1 VPGPRIFISA
11 GEASGDLHGAAL
23 IRALRRRRPDAEI
36 LALGGPRMHEAGAHL
51 LADTTGFG
59 IIGVAPLAGG
69 VSHYLDLLSRADRVL
84 ATERPDVAVVIDC
97 PGFHFLLGSRLRARR
112 IPALWY
118 IPPQVWAWAPWRV
131 RKLGRRFS
139 HVACVLPHEK
149 AFFEA
154 HGVPVT
160 FVGHPVVDHLRSLA
174 LDEAFMAS
182 LRPEPD
188 APLVAIFPGSRRQE
202 VAGILRR
209 QLTVAR
215 ALAERRPETAFVC
228 ALAHPSHAA
237 WAAEAIAGTGA
248 GTEEGAA
255 VLVRTVVGKT
265 HEVQKAADLALAK
278 SGTTTL
284 ELLYYGTPMAVFYNI
299 GRLEWHLLGR
309 WIIHPRYRDT
319 LSLPNALAGRPIVP
333 ESMHDRPVTQAE
345 VDEILRLLTDPDRR
359 RRMQDDLAEVRAT
372 LDRPG
377 AAARTADLAL
387 DLAETAVPPAGRRPG
402 FAL

>member
-11 GEASGDLHGAAL
+11 GEASGDLHGASL
-23 IRALRRRRPDAEI
+23 IRALRQRRPDAEV
-36 LALGGPRMHEAGAHL
+36 LALGGPRMREAGARL

-69 VSHYLDLLSRADRVL
+69 VSHYLDLLSQADRVL
-84 ATERPDVAVVIDC
+84 ATQRPDVAVVIDC

-131 RKLGRRFS
+131 RKLARRFS
-139 HVACVLPHEK
+139 HVACVLPHEQ

-182 LRPEPD
+182 LRPAPD
-188 APLVAIFPGSRRQE
+188 VPLVAIFPGSRRQE

-215 ALAERRPETAFVC
+215 ALAERRRDCTFVC

-237 WAAEAIAGTGA
+237 WAAEALAEAG
-248 GTEEGAA
+248 
-255 VLVRTVVGKT
+255 VPVRTVVGRT

-299 GRLEWHLLGR
+299 GLLEWHLLGR
-309 WIIHPRYRDT
+309 WIIHPQYRRQ
-319 LSLPNALAGRPIVP
+319 LSLPNALAGRSIVP
-333 ESMHDRPVTQAE
+333 ESMHDRPVTPAE
-345 VDEILRLLTDPDRR
+345 TSAVIHLLTDPDRR

-377 AAARTADLAL
+377 AAARTAELVL
-387 DLAETAVPPAGRRPG
+387 DLVGSTVPPAGWRPG
-402 FAL
+402 WAM

>member
-1 VPGPRIFISA
+1 MPGLRIFISA

-23 IRALRRRRPDAEI
+23 IRALRARRPGAEV
-36 LALGGPRMHEAGAHL
+36 LALGGPRMREAGARL
-51 LADTTGFG
+51 LADTTALG

-84 ATERPDVAVVIDC
+84 AAERVDVAVVIDC

-160 FVGHPVVDHLRSLA
+160 FVGHPAVDHLRSLA

-182 LRPEPD
+182 LRPRPD

-209 QLTVAR
+209 QLGVAR
-215 ALAERRPETAFVC
+215 ALAERRRDCTFVC
-228 ALAHPSHAA
+228 ALAHEAHAA
-237 WAAEAIAGTGA
+237 WAAETLARAD
-248 GTEEGAA
+248 
-255 VLVRTVVGKT
+255 VPVRTVVGRT

-299 GRLEWHLLGR
+299 GWAEWHLLGR
-309 WIIHPRYRDT
+309 WMINRWYRDK
-319 LSLPNALAGRPIVP
+319 LSLPNALAGRTIVP
-333 ESMHDRPVTQAE
+333 ESMHDRPVTAAE
-345 VDEILRLLTDPDRR
+345 TNEIVRLLTDPDHR

-377 AAARTADLAL
+377 AAARTADLVL
-387 DLAETAVPPAGRRPG
+387 GLAESTAPPPGRRPG
-402 FAL
+402 FAM

>member
-1 VPGPRIFISA
+1 MPGPRIFISA

-23 IRALRRRRPDAEI
+23 IRALRARRPDAQI
-36 LALGGPRMHEAGAHL
+36 LALGGPRMQEAGARL
-51 LADTTGFG
+51 LADTTSFG

-69 VSHYLDLLSRADRVL
+69 VSHYLDLLSRTDRVL
-84 ATERPDVAVVIDC
+84 AAQRVDVAVVIDC

-131 RKLGRRFS
+131 RKLARRFS

-160 FVGHPVVDHLRSLA
+160 FVGHPVVDHLRSLR

-209 QLTVAR
+209 QLSVAR
-215 ALAERRPETAFVC
+215 ALAERRPRCTFVC
-228 ALAHPSHAA
+228 ALAHEAHAA
-237 WAAEAIAGTGA
+237 WAAEALAGA
-248 GTEEGAA
+248 P
-255 VLVRTVVGKT
+255 VPVRTVVGKT

-299 GRLEWHLLGR
+299 GWAEWHLLGR
-309 WIIHPRYRDT
+309 WMINRRYRDK
-319 LSLPNALAGRPIVP
+319 LSLPNALAGRTIVP
-333 ESMHDRPVTQAE
+333 ESMHDRPVTSAE
-345 VDEILRLLTDPDRR
+345 TSEIIRLLTDPDRR

-377 AAARTADLAL
+377 AAARTADLVL
-387 DLAETAVPPAGRRPG
+387 DLAGTTVPPRSRRPG
-402 FAL
+402 FAM